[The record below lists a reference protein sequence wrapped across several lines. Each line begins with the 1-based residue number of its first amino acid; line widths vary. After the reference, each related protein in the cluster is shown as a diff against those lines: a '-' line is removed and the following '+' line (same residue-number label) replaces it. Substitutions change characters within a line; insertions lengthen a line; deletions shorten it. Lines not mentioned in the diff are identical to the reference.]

1 MRNESQF
8 YQEKENKQIARFR
21 ELCRNLPPYASA
33 YLQDR
38 ELAVK
43 YSTLTA
49 YAYDLQVFFQ
59 FFIEKNPLLKESSIK
74 DISPDFIN
82 RLTEDDIMEFQRY
95 LRFHQS
101 DNNKINKNDNKAIAR
116 KMAPVRGLLDYMVK
130 KKYILT
136 NVAKN
141 VEMPKVKGPKM
152 IQRLNND
159 EDNNEV
165 ERLLSGMETILSNP
179 SISERQKKFLKKD
192 YFRDNAIIWLLLG
205 TGIRISEC
213 EGLDMK
219 DVDFDN
225 HCISVKRKGGFYDV
239 VYFND
244 EVAIR
249 LQDYISNER
258 SQYISED
265 TPAKD
270 VDALFLSRKCRRLSV
285 DALENLV
292 EKYTLIL
299 LGKKFSPHKCRA
311 TYGTTLY
318 QKTNDIRLV
327 ADVLGHSNIN
337 TTAKHYAAQTEENK
351 KRAGNIDFTQKD

>member
-8 YQEKENKQIARFR
+8 YQEKENKQISRFR

-49 YAYDLQVFFQ
+49 YAYDLQTFFQ
-59 FFIEKNPLLKESSIK
+59 FFTEQNPLLKNSSIK

-82 RLTEDDIMEFQRY
+82 KLTEDDIMEFQRY
-95 LRFHQS
+95 LRYHETS
-101 DNNKINKNDNKAIAR
+101 DNKVNKNDNKAIAR

-141 VEMPKVKGPKM
+141 VEMPKVKSPKV
-152 IQRLNND
+152 IKRLSND
-159 EDNNEV
+159 ADNNEV
-165 ERLLSGMETILSNP
+165 ERLLNGMETILSNP

-192 YFRDNAIIWLLLG
+192 YFRDNAILWLLLG

-213 EGLDMK
+213 EGLDVK
-219 DVDFDN
+219 DVDFEN
-225 HCISVKRKGGFYDV
+225 KCISVKRKGGFYDV
-239 VYFND
+239 VYFNE
-244 EVAIR
+244 EVSVK
-249 LQDYISNER
+249 LQDYIDKER
-258 SQYISED
+258 EQYLSQD
-265 TPAKD
+265 TPVKD
-270 VDALFLSRKCRRLSV
+270 ADALFLSRKCRRLSV

-299 LGKKFSPHKCRA
+299 LGRKFSPHKCRA

-337 TTAKHYAAQTEENK
+337 TTARHYAAQTEENK
-351 KRAGNIDFTQKD
+351 KRARSIDFTSKD

>member
-8 YQEKENKQIARFR
+8 YQDKENKQIARFR
-21 ELCRNLPPYASA
+21 ELCKNLPAYVSA

-38 ELAVK
+38 EFVVK

-59 FFIEKNPLLKESSIK
+59 FLSEQTPVLNKMPIKE
-74 DISPDFIN
+74 ISADYIN
-82 RLTEDDIMEFQRY
+82 KLTEDDIMAFQRY
-95 LRFHQS
+95 LRFHES
-101 DNNKINKNDNKAIAR
+101 ADNKINKHDNKAIAR
-116 KMAPVRGLLDYMVK
+116 KMTPIRGLLDYMVK
-130 KKYILT
+130 RKYILT

-141 VEMPKVKGPKM
+141 VEMPKIKNSK
-152 IQRLNND
+152 IIKRLSCD

-165 ERLLSGMETILSNP
+165 ERLLSGMETILTNP

-192 YFRDNAIIWLLLG
+192 YFRDNAILWILLG

-219 DVDFDN
+219 DVDFEN
-225 HCISVKRKGGFYDV
+225 RCISIKRKGGFYDI

-244 EVAIR
+244 EVSEK
-249 LQDYISNER
+249 LQDYINNER
-258 SQYISED
+258 EQYLSD
-265 TPAKD
+265 NTPSRD
-270 VDALFLSRKCRRLSV
+270 IDALFLSRKCRRLSV

-292 EKYTLIL
+292 EKYTMIL

-337 TTAKHYAAQTEENK
+337 TTAKHYAAQTEKNK
-351 KRAGNIDFTQKD
+351 KRAGNIDFTQ

>member
-8 YQEKENKQIARFR
+8 YQDKENKQIAKFR
-21 ELCRNLPPYASA
+21 ELCRNLPKYASA
-33 YLQDR
+33 YLQNR
-38 ELAVK
+38 ELVVK

-59 FFIEKNPLLKESSIK
+59 FFAEQNPVLKNSSIK
-74 DISPDFIN
+74 EIPADFLVE
-82 RLTEDDIMEFQRY
+82 LTEEDIMDFQRY
-95 LRFHQS
+95 LRFHES
-101 DNNKINKNDNKAIAR
+101 VDKKVSKNDNKAIAR
-116 KMAPVRGLLDYMVK
+116 KMAPIRGLFDYMVR
-130 KKYILT
+130 KKYISA
-136 NVAKN
+136 NIAKN
-141 VEMPKVKGPKM
+141 VEMPKVKSPK
-152 IQRLNND
+152 IIKKLSND
-159 EDNNEV
+159 GENNEV
-165 ERLLSGMETILSNP
+165 ERLLSGMETILTNP
-179 SISERQKKFLKKD
+179 SIPKRQKAFLKKD

-213 EGLDMK
+213 EGLDIK
-219 DVDFDN
+219 DVDFEN
-225 HCISVKRKGGFYDV
+225 KSINIKRKGGFYDI

-244 EVAIR
+244 EVS
-249 LQDYISNER
+249 LKLKNYIDNER
-258 SQYISED
+258 KQYLSD
-265 TPAKD
+265 NTPEKD
-270 VDALFLSRKCRRLSV
+270 KEALFLSRKYRRLSV
-285 DALENLV
+285 DAMENLV

-351 KRAGNIDFTQKD
+351 KRAGNIDFK